1 MQRAPFLVMATKSES
16 ETKILGEK
24 ACPISK
30 YFLSLHQ
37 SSGSHGCGCIVIL
50 SRRTT
55 GDENRLSG
63 ANQVRLLKW
72 DKDKRFCRKEKLHH
86 FETNNNYDSEAENDN
101 CETGRIIQPQSRQPP
116 KLRLP
121 VRLETEQTP
130 NSGQ

>member
-50 SRRTT
+50 SLRTPR
-55 GDENRLSG
+55 DENRLSG
-63 ANQVRLLKW
+63 TNQVRLLKW
-72 DKDKRFCRKEKLHH
+72 DKDKRFFEAKKSFITSKPTTSVTRKQKMTTARRE
-86 FETNNNYDSEAENDN
+86 NNA
-101 CETGRIIQPQSRQPP
+101 TA
-116 KLRLP
+116 
-121 VRLETEQTP
+121 EQTTP
-130 NSGQ
+130 